1 MSGYLKTALVAVV
14 ALAIVYRVS
23 AIRQVVIGV

>member
-14 ALAIVYRVS
+14 AVAIVYRVS
-23 AIRQVVIGV
+23 ALRSVVLGA